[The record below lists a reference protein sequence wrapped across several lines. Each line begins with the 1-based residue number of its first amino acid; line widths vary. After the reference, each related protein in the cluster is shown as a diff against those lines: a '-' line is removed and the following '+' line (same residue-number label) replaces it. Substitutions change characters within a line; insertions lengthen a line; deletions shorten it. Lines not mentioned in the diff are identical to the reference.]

1 MQRLIACLLVLGLGI
16 FLGRLPARPLS
27 AASSEDVQN
36 LQEIEVRQQTFV
48 EAARETCEHRPDD
61 FLAVSRLALL
71 LSSLRET
78 QQRQEREYGLRI
90 PDPVCLPELW
100 TVIDHCRR
108 LARTEAQLDLVR
120 GLEARTRRQDLVA
133 DSRG

>member
-16 FLGRLPARPLS
+16 LLGRLPGRPLS

-48 EAARETCEHRPDD
+48 EAARETCERRPDD

-78 QQRQEREYGLRI
+78 QQRQERDYGLRI

-100 TVIDHCRR
+100 TIIDDCRR